1 MNASLA
7 RCHTIPAGFDTGP
20 VGSPLHEP
28 VVRELPLTIEERAL
42 PPHPSPLPWGEGDSV
57 PDLELANRFWL
68 VHRRAVQFPL
78 PEGEGQGEGEQDVS
92 NPDAPNNTS
101 VQGFKARTIIPGN
114 SHPGPLSWGEG
125 DSVPDLEL

>member
-7 RCHTIPAGFDTGP
+7 RCHTIPTGFDTGP

-28 VVRELPLTIEERAL
+28 VVCEMPHQIEERAL
-42 PPHPSPLPWGEGDSV
+42 PPHPGPLPWGEGDSV

-78 PEGEGQGEGEQDVS
+78 PEGEGQGEGGQDVS
-92 NPDAPNNTS
+92 NSDTRNTTS
-101 VQGFKARTIIPGN
+101 VQGFKARNVIPGN
-114 SHPGPLSWGEG
+114 SLPGPLPSGEG
-125 DSVPDLEL
+125 DSVPE